1 MNKNNLRK
9 NPSPDAVL
17 KDYWGDNSRFA
28 DLFNQ
33 FFFGGEE
40 VLQAEYLTEQDT
52 EEDMMI
58 QDMDQEILTVSR
70 SRDVVKQYA
79 DGMELALVAIENQK
93 KIHYGMPVRTML
105 YESLEYTRQ
114 CKALEREHHRK
125 GDLKTP
131 ETFLSGLKR
140 GDRIHPVLT
149 LVVYYEEKEWDGPL
163 ALSDMMDV
171 PEKFAPF
178 FNNHAIHLLQ
188 MNHAGDYHFKNKDN
202 QDFFHLVD
210 AFYKKRGK
218 IGIKELQQKS
228 AGREIY
234 WETLAAFGA
243 VTNSKRMIK
252 LAYQNEGGNL
262 KMWGLLEDIK
272 EEGRREGI
280 REGQRKGW
288 QRGRQEG
295 RRELNTILQMNQRLL
310 QEERYDDL
318 KRASNDDAFREKLL
332 AELFPKRAGK

>member
-1 MNKNNLRK
+1 M
-9 NPSPDAVL
+9 
-17 KDYWGDNSRFA
+17 
-28 DLFNQ
+28 
-33 FFFGGEE
+33 
-40 VLQAEYLTEQDT
+40 
-52 EEDMMI
+52 
-58 QDMDQEILTVSR
+58 R
-70 SRDVVKQYA
+70 SIY
-79 DGMELALVAIENQK
+79 
-93 KIHYGMPVRTML
+93 
-105 YESLEYTRQ
+105 
-114 CKALEREHHRK
+114 
-125 GDLKTP
+125 
-131 ETFLSGLKR
+131 
-140 GDRIHPVLT
+140 
-149 LVVYYEEKEWDGPL
+149 
-163 ALSDMMDV
+163 
-171 PEKFAPF
+171 
-178 FNNHAIHLLQ
+178 
-188 MNHAGDYHFKNKDN
+188 KDN

-252 LAYQNEGGNL
+252 LAYQNKGGNL

-280 REGQRKGW
+280 REGR

-332 AELFPKRAGK
+332 AELFPKRTGK